1 MTDTITVVQEKSR
14 QIASG
19 FANMKAIVDDIQT
32 QDDARQ
38 ALHDL
43 KTLED
48 LLVTLDEFNKQIA
61 KYVSLEIETY
71 RRINELGL
79 SCSLKKES
87 QQRIAAWIG
96 EQTEADLDALVRQL
110 KARPQTIETFFTNR
124 IRPGQKYDEAAEVC
138 DERRKSALAAYKED
152 ESVNLDHYFEPDG
165 RASEAVRSVYD
176 AMKRKTRSELLK
188 RGAVCC
194 GERLY
199 VNPNPKTNDGKKQ
212 LQVCL
217 VIRADEIVA
226 DLKSF
231 MQLSDMSGS
240 TDGQNE
246 CMSLVSRIV
255 KDYGEELSG
264 LKVPKNRRWQP

>member
-14 QIASG
+14 KITSG
-19 FANMKAIVDDIQT
+19 FANMKAIVDGIQT
-32 QDDARQ
+32 QDDARR

-79 SCSLKKES
+79 SCSLKRES
-87 QQRIAAWIG
+87 QRRIAAWIG

-152 ESVNLDHYFEPDG
+152 ESVNLDYYFIPDG
-165 RASEAVRSVYD
+165 RASESVKSVYNS
-176 AMKRKTRSELLK
+176 MKMQTRSDLLK

-194 GERLY
+194 GEGLY
-199 VNPNPKTNDGKKQ
+199 VKPNPKTEGGKKQ
-212 LQVCL
+212 IQDCL

-231 MQLSDMSGS
+231 MQLADMSGS
-240 TDGQNE
+240 THGQNE

-264 LKVPKNRRWQP
+264 LKVPKSRRWRP